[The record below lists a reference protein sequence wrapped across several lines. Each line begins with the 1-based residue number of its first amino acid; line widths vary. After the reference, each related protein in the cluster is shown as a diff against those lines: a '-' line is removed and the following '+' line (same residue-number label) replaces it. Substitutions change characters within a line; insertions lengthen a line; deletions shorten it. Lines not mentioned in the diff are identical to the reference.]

1 MGICAIIKYHNIMGA
16 EDGSASYDL
25 KEIISMAAKVCYNC
39 GKKLHGNGINCTNC
53 GAHQWREGT
62 DRMSVEQLKEKAD
75 DEFRQAKLA
84 KGDAR
89 DTFMEM
95 AMFHYH
101 LIAERINTNIPHLED
116 LEPIERCIHMLEII
130 LNQEWRAESHGNEIW
145 QQGYKDMLERLNN
158 KKENI
163 VYDRMEKRREA
174 EGKKEPAAAAAP
186 QAAENA
192 APGAAP
198 AALPASNGPDKL
210 DELVD
215 YAIFT
220 VSEMDEMG
228 SWNFLGKPRSKNYMI
243 SMFSFLRDIKDQ
255 LSTLEEKER
264 EVLLHVMF
272 QVADSYEKGTY
283 PFPQDPSRA
292 VDWHVEAANRGLVL
306 SYLAIGDI
314 YMKGSG
320 GLRPQLEKAL
330 EWFEKALASSN
341 SPKITEYAEA
351 AIEHIKYTM
360 RTMA

>member
-1 MGICAIIKYHNIMGA
+1 
-16 EDGSASYDL
+16 
-25 KEIISMAAKVCYNC
+25 MAAKVCYNC
-39 GKKLHGNGINCTNC
+39 GKKLHGNGINCPNC

-62 DRMSVEQLKEKAD
+62 DRMTVEQLKEKAD

-84 KGDAR
+84 KGDQR
-89 DTFMEM
+89 DTFLEM
-95 AMFHYH
+95 SMFHYH
-101 LIAERINTNIPHLED
+101 LVAEKIKDHIPHLED

-130 LNQEWRAESHGNEIW
+130 LQQEWRAEAHGNEYW
-145 QQGYKDMLERLNN
+145 QKGYKEMIEVLNN

-163 VYDRMEKRREA
+163 VYDRMEKRREQDAKQAA
-174 EGKKEPAAAAAP
+174 ETNAADDAAAAP
-186 QAAENA
+186 AD
-192 APGAAP
+192 GTAP
-198 AALPASNGPDKL
+198 ADAPAPKAIAPKAEPDKL

-228 SWNFLGKPRSKNYMI
+228 SWTFLGKPRTKNYMI
-243 SMFSFLRDIKDQ
+243 SMFSFLRDIKSQ
-255 LSTLEEKER
+255 LATLEQKER

-283 PFPQDPSRA
+283 PFPQDPARA
-292 VDWHVEAANRGLVL
+292 IDWHVEAANRGLVL
-306 SYLAIGDI
+306 SELAIGDI

-330 EWFEKALASSN
+330 TWYEKALNSN
-341 SPKITEYAEA
+341 SSQKITEYAEA

-360 RTMA
+360 RTEQ

>member
-1 MGICAIIKYHNIMGA
+1 
-16 EDGSASYDL
+16 
-25 KEIISMAAKVCYNC
+25 MAAKICYNC

-62 DRMSVEQLKEKAD
+62 DRMTVEQLKEKAD

-116 LEPIERCIHMLEII
+116 LDPIERCIHMLEVI
-130 LNQEWRAESHGNEIW
+130 LNQEWRAEAHGNEIW

-174 EGKKEPAAAAAP
+174 ESKSAPVNTAAASPAADTS
-186 QAAENA
+186 
-192 APGAAP
+192 AAP
-198 AALPASNGPDKL
+198 AAALPVSNGPDKL

-228 SWNFLGKPRSKNYMI
+228 SWTFLGKPRSKNYMI

-255 LSTLEEKER
+255 LGTLEDKER

-283 PFPQDPSRA
+283 PFPQDPARA
-292 VDWHVEAANRGLVL
+292 VDWHTEAANRGLVL
-306 SYLAIGDI
+306 SCLAIGDI

-320 GLRPQLEKAL
+320 GLRPQLDKAL
-330 EWFEKALASSN
+330 EWFEKAQVSSN
-341 SPKITEYAEA
+341 SPKISEYAEA

-360 RTMA
+360 GKMA

>member
-1 MGICAIIKYHNIMGA
+1 
-16 EDGSASYDL
+16 
-25 KEIISMAAKVCYNC
+25 MAARVCYNC

-95 AMFHYH
+95 SMFHYH
-101 LIAERINTNIPHLED
+101 LVAEKIKDHIPHLED

-130 LNQEWRAESHGNEIW
+130 LQQEWRAESHGNEIW
-145 QQGYKDMLERLNN
+145 QQGYKDMLEVLNK

-163 VYDRMEKRREA
+163 VYDRLEKRREEESKKAA
-174 EGKKEPAAAAAP
+174 EKGTPVAAAAAP
-186 QAAENA
+186 AMHGTDPDQ
-192 APGAAP
+192 
-198 AALPASNGPDKL
+198 PDKL
-210 DELVD
+210 DELLD
-215 YAIFT
+215 YANFT
-220 VSEMDEMG
+220 VSEMDDMG
-228 SWNFLGKPRSKNYMI
+228 SWNFLGKPRSKNYMT
-243 SMFSFLRDIKDQ
+243 SMFSFLRDIKSQLATLDQ
-255 LSTLEEKER
+255 KER

-283 PFPQDPSRA
+283 PFPQDPARA
-292 VDWHVEAANRGLVL
+292 IDWHMEASNRGLVL
-306 SYLAIGDI
+306 SDLAIGDI

-320 GLRPQLEKAL
+320 GLRPQPEKAL
-330 EWFEKALASSN
+330 TWYEKALAANSSAKV
-341 SPKITEYAEA
+341 SEYAEA

-360 RTMA
+360 RGNI